1 MRATLWGRRTVLLAA
16 VLAVCGLGSAG
27 SGVAVAAPG
36 YKLAFGSTVANPSDA
51 GPLIIN
57 GRRSSTGEP
66 MMADQIV
73 EYMSG
78 PTTRPSIGQLVYEEY
93 PGSVSHRHWHY
104 KGFVRYQLRSVSDLS
119 LVRPDN
125 KAGFCLSDP
134 DLAPDFCGSMKPEAL
149 TVAEGLGRGTSDYY
163 NPNLEGQ
170 WIDVQ
175 DVPPGDYWLVH
186 WVNSAKEICES
197 DYKNN
202 TAAVRIALWPNGYGV
217 APYFA
222 VKEEREPFVSL
233 YSDTG
238 PPDDGCVLGLN
249 PGWGPPDL
257 VQRKPTELSVT
268 PVGADG
274 GQLPPG
280 SRPPGSSPTASVVAG
295 ASAPTLRKTL
305 ARRYVVRALT
315 QRFHR
320 RPRQVR
326 QACRRVGRTSFLCR
340 VRWHDGRYRYRG
352 GVRIFT
358 ARTGTGFER
367 RFNLRVLRTDRRCAS
382 ERRGDCSR
390 TFEAKNMRFRSTAT
404 TSRLLCRLPK
414 RNDPAFARPFLR
426 EE

>member
-1 MRATLWGRRTVLLAA
+1 MRARLRGTRRVLLAA
-16 VLAVCGLGSAG
+16 VLAACGLACVGSE
-27 SGVAVAAPG
+27 VAAAAPG
-36 YKLAFGSTVANPSDA
+36 YKLAFGSTVMAASDG

-57 GRRSSTGEP
+57 GHRSSTGEP

-73 EYMSG
+73 EYFGGS
-78 PTTRPSIGQLVYEEY
+78 TTRPNMGQLLYEEY

-104 KGFVRYQLRSVSDLS
+104 KGFVRYQLRATSDLS

-125 KAGFCLSDP
+125 KAGFCMADP
-134 DLAPDFCGSMKPEAL
+134 MYAPDFCGSMKPEAL

-170 WIDVQ
+170 WIDVA

-217 APYFA
+217 APYFT
-222 VKEEREPFVSL
+222 VQEEREPFETL

-238 PPDDGCVLGLN
+238 PPDDGCVLDPN

-257 VQRKPTELSVT
+257 VQKKPTELAVT
-268 PVGADG
+268 PVGAEG
-274 GQLPPG
+274 APVLPGSTPPG
-280 SRPPGSSPTASVVAG
+280 PSPRGSVR
-295 ASAPTLRKTL
+295 APTLREAL
-305 ARRYVVRALT
+305 ARRYVVRALA

-320 RPRQVR
+320 RPRQIR
-326 QACRRVGRTSFLCR
+326 RACRRLGRTSFLCR
-340 VRWHDGRYRYRG
+340 VRWHDRRYRYRG

-358 ARTGTGFER
+358 ARTRNGFER
-367 RFNLRVLRTDRRCAS
+367 RFNLRVVRTDRRCVR
-382 ERRGDCSR
+382 ERRRGCSR
-390 TFEAKNMRFRSTAT
+390 TIEARNMRFRSTA
-404 TSRLLCRLPK
+404 SRSKP
-414 RNDPAFARPFLR
+414 DG
-426 EE
+426 

>member
-1 MRATLWGRRTVLLAA
+1 MRARSRGRGRVLLAA
-16 VLAVCGLGSAG
+16 VLAACGLGSAG
-27 SGVAVAAPG
+27 AGAVWAAPG
-36 YKLAFGSTVANPSDA
+36 YRLAFGSTVVTASDG
-51 GPLIIN
+51 GPLIIQ
-57 GRRSSTGEP
+57 GHRSSTGEP

-73 EYMSG
+73 EYLSG
-78 PTTRPSIGQLVYEEY
+78 GTTRPNMGQLVYEEY

-104 KGFVRYQLRSVSDLS
+104 KGFVRYQLRATSDLS

-125 KAGFCLSDP
+125 KAGFCLADP
-134 DLAPDFCGSMKPEAL
+134 AYAPDYCGSMKPEAL

-170 WIDVQ
+170 WIDVA

-217 APYFA
+217 APYFT
-222 VKEEREPFVSL
+222 VKEEREPFEPL

-238 PPDDGCVLGLN
+238 PPDDVCDLDPN

-257 VQRKPTELSVT
+257 VQKKPTELAVT
-268 PVGADG
+268 PVGGEGA
-274 GQLPPG
+274 QVPPG
-280 SRPPGSSPTASVVAG
+280 TTPPGPSPTVSVPAV
-295 ASAPTLRKTL
+295 ASAPALREPL

-326 QACRRVGRTSFLCR
+326 QTCRRVSRTSFLCR
-340 VRWHDGRYRYRG
+340 VRWHDRRYRYRG

-358 ARTGTGFER
+358 ARTRTGFER
-367 RFNLRVLRTDRRCAS
+367 RFNLRVLRTDRRCAR
-382 ERRGDCSR
+382 ERRRGCSR
-390 TFEAKNMRFRSTAT
+390 TLEAKNIRFRSTAT
-404 TSRLLCRLPK
+404 RSK
-414 RNDPAFARPFLR
+414 H
-426 EE
+426 